1 MLKIQS
7 EEMTELKV
15 EDADGAEKLVFGG
28 GREVIKNW

>member
-15 EDADGAEKLVFGG
+15 EDPDGAEKLGLGG
-28 GREVIKNW
+28 GREVIKTW